1 MNNILRDCRRAAGMT
16 QENAAEEMNVS
27 TNTIQNWER
36 GRNSM
41 SKEALHMLLDVYGVD
56 QEIRNKAVL
65 EIFGEER
72 SIEDDKKDNFP
83 YFLFEDYPSIIQV
96 ARNAVLTSNE
106 AELFEYLYYYGNR
119 QGDGSMDYNFIKDF
133 GGPVA
138 IARKKRLI
146 ERRIGYFTP
155 QPCDDPPADDEEY
168 KWSDDDVWHSLAPSL
183 YAYFQLYDIEKGFS
197 FCRAD
202 KDYILYH
209 VKDLPEFYMSTL
221 NRDEDINGGRLLEY
235 CKMVENPVMIGTTD
249 TALIPI
255 GAYKV
260 RNSKNRSRS
269 HEDILEGETEQSD
282 PLQKIVNATK
292 AGNHIEYK
300 LILSKFYTQCIE
312 LIEKTSEKGS
322 EYWLQLTQKGKEF
335 LAWCGDL
342 AIENNTFTIDAF
354 DRYLLI
360 RV

>member
-1 MNNILRDCRRAAGMT
+1 
-16 QENAAEEMNVS
+16 
-27 TNTIQNWER
+27 
-36 GRNSM
+36 
-41 SKEALHMLLDVYGVD
+41 
-56 QEIRNKAVL
+56 
-65 EIFGEER
+65 
-72 SIEDDKKDNFP
+72 
-83 YFLFEDYPSIIQV
+83 
-96 ARNAVLTSNE
+96 
-106 AELFEYLYYYGNR
+106 
-119 QGDGSMDYNFIKDF
+119 
-133 GGPVA
+133 
-138 IARKKRLI
+138 
-146 ERRIGYFTP
+146 
-155 QPCDDPPADDEEY
+155 
-168 KWSDDDVWHSLAPSL
+168 
-183 YAYFQLYDIEKGFS
+183 
-197 FCRAD
+197 
-202 KDYILYH
+202 
-209 VKDLPEFYMSTL
+209 MSTL

-354 DRYLLI
+354 DWYLLI

>member
-133 GGPVA
+133 GGSVA
-138 IARKKRLI
+138 IARKK
-146 ERRIGYFTP
+146 
-155 QPCDDPPADDEEY
+155 D
-168 KWSDDDVWHSLAPSL
+168 
-183 YAYFQLYDIEKGFS
+183 
-197 FCRAD
+197 
-202 KDYILYH
+202 
-209 VKDLPEFYMSTL
+209 
-221 NRDEDINGGRLLEY
+221 
-235 CKMVENPVMIGTTD
+235 
-249 TALIPI
+249 
-255 GAYKV
+255 
-260 RNSKNRSRS
+260 
-269 HEDILEGETEQSD
+269 
-282 PLQKIVNATK
+282 
-292 AGNHIEYK
+292 
-300 LILSKFYTQCIE
+300 
-312 LIEKTSEKGS
+312 
-322 EYWLQLTQKGKEF
+322 
-335 LAWCGDL
+335 
-342 AIENNTFTIDAF
+342 
-354 DRYLLI
+354 
-360 RV
+360 